1 MEQLEELRLKL
12 VIKVKKKVEA
22 VSIDSEILMCM
33 FETQIPPRG
42 YLSEAFS

>member
-1 MEQLEELRLKL
+1 MLKL
-12 VIKVKKKVEA
+12 VIRVRKRKKVEA
-22 VSIDSEILMCM
+22 VSIDPEILMCM